1 MVKVYVLKF
10 TKVWYKKAKYSR
22 WVLNVHSEVTVF
34 AYTMTVRG
42 TLLKTPPAPSVS
54 SRTTV
59 SLPES

>member
-34 AYTMTVRG
+34 AYTMAVRG
-42 TLLKTPPAPSVS
+42 TLLEIPRTVCFFQDYCFS
-54 SRTTV
+54 S
-59 SLPES
+59 